1 MSHARV
7 TTRSGAYADSVRLM
21 QVSQLVGSADGVE
34 AALVAMATDVNLDLA
49 RDMGFTVSDATAD
62 DLLIAI
68 RATDEAALD
77 IAFERAEQ
85 QLAARPLVREAGG
98 ADEVPA
104 RTVRSVA
111 RHVGPALALIS
122 VPGPHAFTEAMDALD
137 AGCDVLVFSD
147 NVPVADEVRLK
158 EVAAQRGLLVM
169 GPDCGTAV
177 VGGIGLGFANV
188 VQPGPVGLV
197 AASGTGAQQLMCLL
211 DAADIGVSAVLGV
224 GGRDL
229 SADVG
234 GRGTIAAL
242 DALDADPATELIVV
256 LSKPPDPSV
265 AERVRARARFASTPV
280 QFALV
285 GPGYPDLT
293 AAAEDVVRA
302 LGFRTPHW
310 PEWPGRAPAPLA
322 ARAGAGRSSC
332 PRPCRRPRCCS
343 TSCRRCRMRPA
354 RRLRRAPP
362 LPR

>member
-34 AALVAMATDVNLDLA
+34 AALVAMATDINLDLA

-62 DLLIAI
+62 DLLIAV
-68 RATDEAALD
+68 RATAVAALD
-77 IAFERAEQ
+77 VAVELAEQ

-197 AASGTGAQQLMCLL
+197 AASGTGCQQLLALL
-211 DAADIGVSAVLGV
+211 AHAGVGVTHALGV

-229 SADVG
+229 SAEVG
-234 GRGTIAAL
+234 AL
-242 DALDADPATELIVV
+242 ATREALRRLDADVSVELITLV
-256 LSKPPDPSV
+256 SK
-265 AERVRARARFASTPV
+265 
-280 QFALV
+280 
-285 GPGYPDLT
+285 
-293 AAAEDVVRA
+293 
-302 LGFRTPHW
+302 
-310 PEWPGRAPAPLA
+310 
-322 ARAGAGRSSC
+322 
-332 PRPCRRPRCCS
+332 
-343 TSCRRCRMRPA
+343 
-354 RRLRRAPP
+354 
-362 LPR
+362 